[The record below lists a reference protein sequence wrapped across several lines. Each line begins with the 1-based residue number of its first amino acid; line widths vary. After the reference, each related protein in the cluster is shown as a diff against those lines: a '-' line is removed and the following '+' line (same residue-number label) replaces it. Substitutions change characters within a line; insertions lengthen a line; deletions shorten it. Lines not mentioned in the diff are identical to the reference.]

1 MPFASITRAV
11 GRRTGLPW
19 WLFVSPPAAL
29 IAVLAVLG
37 AVAMVGVIGAPAAS
51 NAAAA
56 EQNAANGS
64 CTVAGPPGAVAAST
78 TAAAVSPSP
87 PTTSAADPAELDG
100 VRLDATEL
108 QNAQTIVGI
117 GKTSHATA
125 QDMATAL
132 AVAYVNSRLTATAS
146 SGGGIGAGLFL
157 QTSQLYYGVNRADPA
172 AASAAFFQRLLL
184 QERTNGAMSFTEGV
198 LYMAGVATEATTA
211 DYTRQAG
218 WATALADLL
227 NGGTPT
233 AARGFD
239 ADCIGAAGD
248 NTTFA
253 AGNII
258 SDAIFYNVHSMTV
271 EQIRAF
277 IDIQD
282 QPCPAS
288 NPWCLKNLKL
298 TTPAEPADQYCAA
311 YPGGTGQD
319 AAAVIAAFSLACG
332 INPQVMLAT
341 LQKESQG
348 LNRADPDA
356 GNYDA
361 AWGWNCPDTGVGG
374 SANCDPAGRGFFLQG
389 YNMAKQWSKYRARI
403 PTGYY
408 PYQVGKTVTILWNV
422 AESGCGGGPV
432 TIANVA
438 TASLYVY
445 TPYQP
450 NPASIA
456 GFPGEG
462 DKCSSYG
469 NRNFWFMFRRYFG
482 STGGGAPIANPGAAG
497 GTVGGPVIV
506 NGVQVTLPAK
516 AGISGTIVAPSPTVA
531 EAITAGLAWLGEP
544 YSWGGGSPAGPTLGI
559 CGPDG
564 AQNDCNV
571 TGFDCSGL
579 MMYMWA
585 QVGIPVSHLSQE
597 IFHAG
602 TQVPWNQKEPGDMV
616 GYSGHIAMYIGTF
629 GGTDYMLEAPES
641 GEFIRVTP
649 VRNSSGEPHYDT
661 VSRVWAGR

>member
-11 GRRTGLPW
+11 RRRTGLPW
-19 WLFVSPPAAL
+19 WLFASPPAVL

-37 AVAMVGVIGAPAAS
+37 GVAMVGVIGAPAAS

-64 CTVAGPPGAVAAST
+64 CTVAAPPGAVAAST
-78 TAAAVSPSP
+78 PAVAPSAA
-87 PTTSAADPAELDG
+87 TTSAADPASLDG
-100 VRLDATEL
+100 VHLDPTQL
-108 QNAQTIVGI
+108 QNAQTIIGV
-117 GKTSHATA
+117 GKTSKATA
-125 QDMATAL
+125 QDMAIAL
-132 AVAYVNSRLTATAS
+132 AVGYVNSKLTATAS

-157 QTSQLYYGVNRADPA
+157 QTSQLYYGVDRADPA
-172 AASAAFFQRLLL
+172 AASAAFFTRLLL
-184 QERTNGAMSFTEGV
+184 QEHANGAMSLTEGV
-198 LYMAGVATEATTA
+198 LYMAGVATQASAA

-218 WATALADLL
+218 WATTLADLL
-227 NGGTPT
+227 NNGTPNPDG
-233 AARGFD
+233 GFD
-239 ADCIGAAGD
+239 TDCIGAAGD

-258 SDAIFYNVHSMTV
+258 SDAVFCNVHSMTV

-277 IDIQD
+277 IDVQN
-282 QPCPAS
+282 QACAAT
-288 NPWCLKNLKL
+288 NPWCLRNLKL

-311 YPGGTGQD
+311 YPGGVDQD
-319 AAAVIAAFSLACG
+319 AASVIAAFSRVCG
-332 INPQVMLAT
+332 INPQVMLTT

-348 LNRADPDA
+348 LNRANPHER
-356 GNYDA
+356 NYDA
-361 AWGWNCPDTGVGG
+361 AWGWHCPDTGSGG
-374 SANCDPAGRGFFLQG
+374 SANCDAAGRGLFLQG
-389 YNMAKQWSKYRARI
+389 YNSAKQWSKYRARVA
-403 PTGYY
+403 TGYY
-408 PYQVGKTVTILWNV
+408 PFQPGKTVPILWNI
-422 AESGCGGGPV
+422 AQSGCGAGPV

-450 NPASIA
+450 NSASIA

-469 NRNFWFMFRRYFG
+469 NRNFFFLFRKYFG
-482 STGGGAPIANPGAAG
+482 STGGGAPTANPGAAG
-497 GTVGGPVIV
+497 GSLGGPVMV
-506 NGVQVTLPAK
+506 NGARITLPAK
-516 AGISGTIVAPSPTVA
+516 AGITGKIVAPTPTVA
-531 EAITAGLAWLGEP
+531 KAITAGLAWLGEP

-585 QVGIPVSHLSQE
+585 QVGIPVSHFSQD
-597 IFHAG
+597 IFRAG
-602 TQVPWNQKEPGDMV
+602 QQIPWNGKEAGDMI

-641 GEFIRVTP
+641 GEFIRITP
-649 VRNSSGEPHYDT
+649 VRNSSGEPHYDI
-661 VSRVWAGR
+661 VSRVWAGH